1 MQTNRLNGLIDR
13 IRPNGKS
20 RINISIYFQADL
32 RQYCLMMP
40 PIPEAQQFAE
50 RLRSAL
56 DGIGVRPSPT
66 VVANAFNLRYHGR
79 SITPHTARNWLLGK
93 VMPTQ
98 DKLRVLAEW
107 LQVSPDELRFG
118 RGPGK
123 TWVFELNAGPIEM
136 GLADREMVGRY
147 LSLAQVDRKTV
158 RDVVLALVLAAAAND
173 NP

>member
-1 MQTNRLNGLIDR
+1 MQTVPESQL
-13 IRPNGKS
+13 
-20 RINISIYFQADL
+20 FAD
-32 RQYCLMMP
+32 
-40 PIPEAQQFAE
+40 

-56 DGIGVRPSPT
+56 ESSGVRASPT

-118 RGPGK
+118 RAPGK
-123 TWVFELNAGPIEM
+123 TYVFESDNGLIEM
-136 GLADREMVGRY
+136 GLADREMVDRY
-147 LSLAQVDRKTV
+147 LSLSQAERKTI
-158 RDVVLALVLAAAAND
+158 RDVVSAFVLARAAD
-173 NP
+173 RLP

>member
-1 MQTNRLNGLIDR
+1 
-13 IRPNGKS
+13 
-20 RINISIYFQADL
+20 
-32 RQYCLMMP
+32 MMP

-93 VMPTQ
+93 VMPTH
-98 DKLRVLAEW
+98 DKWRGLAEW